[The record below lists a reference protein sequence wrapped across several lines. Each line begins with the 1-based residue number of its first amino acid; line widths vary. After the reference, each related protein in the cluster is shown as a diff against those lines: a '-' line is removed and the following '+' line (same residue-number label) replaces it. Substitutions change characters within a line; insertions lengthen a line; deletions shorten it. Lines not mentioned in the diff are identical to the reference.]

1 VLVGPADD
9 ASPVAAAAPAKMM
22 LGYSGG
28 GAAGDVQEIIFVV
41 PCWVST
47 ESLLIDKGNK
57 VVSTSSH
64 CFLFMRTTTPLH
76 TLLQV
81 QYSCTVF
88 LLGVFQYIVLYS
100 IIWLLSKVK
109 SANASPVREV

>member
-64 CFLFMRTTTPLH
+64 CFLFMRTTTLLH

-81 QYSCTVF
+81 QCSCTVL
-88 LLGVFQYIVLYS
+88 LLGI
-100 IIWLLSKVK
+100 
-109 SANASPVREV
+109 PVHLAARQGQVSQCQSGQRSLVVSET